1 MTQTQPLPQQQQQQQ
16 QPSPYVNPLAH
27 ATGIFESYPVVK
39 MDTSMVSNMGG
50 GGGGVYHGFDGNR
63 AGYDLSAYQGAYVPQ
78 HSGNHAM
85 QRLGPYSQ
93 QQQQQQQGG
102 RRRRRRT
109 VQKKSLRNKHRNGL
123 TRKYKP
129 KQKRYYCKKLI

>member
-1 MTQTQPLPQQQQQQQ
+1 MNQT

-27 ATGIFESYPVVK
+27 ATGIFDSSPIK

-85 QRLGPYSQ
+85 QRLDPCSQ
-93 QQQQQQQGG
+93 TQPDQQIGGQHGG

-109 VQKKSLRNKHRNGL
+109 VQKKSLQCKNRNRYVNK
-123 TRKYKP
+123 RKYNRKT
-129 KQKRYYCKKLI
+129 KRR

>member
-1 MTQTQPLPQQQQQQQ
+1 
-16 QPSPYVNPLAH
+16 
-27 ATGIFESYPVVK
+27 
-39 MDTSMVSNMGG
+39 MVSNMGG

-93 QQQQQQQGG
+93 QGG
-102 RRRRRRT
+102 RRRRRT
-109 VQKKSLRNKHRNGL
+109 VQKKSLKRKNKNK
-123 TRKYKP
+123 RKYKHKP
-129 KQKRYYCKKLI
+129 TKRR

>member
-1 MTQTQPLPQQQQQQQ
+1 MSQQQRPSPQQH

-27 ATGIFESYPVVK
+27 ATGIFDSSPIK

-85 QRLGPYSQ
+85 QRLDPCSQ
-93 QQQQQQQGG
+93 TQQQQQQQGG
-102 RRRRRRT
+102 RQRRRRT
-109 VQKKSLRNKHRNGL
+109 VQKKSLKRKNKNK
-123 TRKYKP
+123 RKYKH
-129 KQKRYYCKKLI
+129 KLTKRR

>member
-1 MTQTQPLPQQQQQQQ
+1 MSQTQPSPQQQL
-16 QPSPYVNPLAH
+16 PSPYLNPLAH
-27 ATGIFESYPVVK
+27 ATGIFDSSPVK

-93 QQQQQQQGG
+93 QGG
-102 RRRRRRT
+102 DRRRRKRNT
-109 VQKKSLRNKHRNGL
+109 NKNKKKYKHRP
-123 TRKYKP
+123 TKRRKI
-129 KQKRYYCKKLI
+129 LL

>member
-1 MTQTQPLPQQQQQQQ
+1 MSQTQPSPQQQR
-16 QPSPYVNPLAH
+16 PSPYVNPLAH
-27 ATGIFESYPVVK
+27 TSGIFDSSPIK

-93 QQQQQQQGG
+93 TEQQTQQQQGG
-102 RRRRRRT
+102 RRRIRRT
-109 VQKKSLRNKHRNGL
+109 VQKKSLKRKNKNK
-123 TRKYKP
+123 RKYKHNP
-129 KQKRYYCKKLI
+129 TKRR